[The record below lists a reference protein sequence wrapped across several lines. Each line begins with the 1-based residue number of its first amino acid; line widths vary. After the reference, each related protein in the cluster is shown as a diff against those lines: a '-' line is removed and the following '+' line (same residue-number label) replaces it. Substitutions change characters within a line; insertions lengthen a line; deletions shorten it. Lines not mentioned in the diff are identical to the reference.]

1 MKNYEGINVV
11 LEPGQFSNVIEQFI
25 LYKQGLGFKYG
36 ESIQFVLKRLN
47 QQLNQFKMDTPHL
60 SKDTVMRLS
69 ERRQGEAITTQS
81 KRISILRQLAKF
93 MHLVDLE
100 AYVYPDH
107 YKLIYYDGFS
117 PYIFS
122 HSDISKMLKIADNL
136 SYCTQSPYR
145 HIVWPAFFRVLYGCG
160 LRISEGL
167 FLKQTHVDLV
177 EGVLFIE
184 HSKNQISRYVP
195 LSKSLHEY
203 LKTYQVQMAPL
214 LDKSDYFFPAYHTLN
229 AYSSNNARTQIKNI
243 YQSANIALN
252 QHGRFPRVHDLRHTF
267 CCHALEQLINK
278 GYDPYYCLPL
288 LSTFV
293 GHQTIRDTERY
304 LHLPQFQYPELALVG
319 NDILKNSIRLEETL
333 HENI

>member
-1 MKNYEGINVV
+1 
-11 LEPGQFSNVIEQFI
+11 VIEQFI

-36 ESIQFVLKRLN
+36 EGIQTVLKQLN
-47 QQLNQFKMDTPHL
+47 HQLNQFEVDTPL
-60 SKDTVMRLS
+60 LTKNMVMHLS
-69 ERRQGEAITTQS
+69 ERRKPEALTTQS
-81 KRISILRQLAKF
+81 KRISVLKQLAKF
-93 MHLVDLE
+93 MQLIDLE

-107 YKLIYYDGFS
+107 YKLIYYDSFS

-122 HSDISKMLKIADNL
+122 HPEISKVFQIADNL
-136 SYCTQSPYR
+136 SYCRQSPYR
-145 HIVWPAFFRVLYGCG
+145 HIIWPAFLRVLYGCG
-160 LRISEGL
+160 LRLSEGIL
-167 FLKQTHVDLV
+167 LKQTHVDMV
-177 EGVLFIE
+177 KGVLFIE

-203 LKTYQVQMAPL
+203 LKTYQLLTASL
-214 LDKSDYFFPAYHTLN
+214 LDKSDYFFPSYHTLN
-229 AYSSNNARTQIKNI
+229 AYSPGNARTQIKNI
-243 YQSANIALN
+243 YQAADISLN
-252 QHGRFPRVHDLRHTF
+252 HHGRLPRVHDLRHTF

-304 LHLPQFQYPELALVG
+304 LHLPQFQYPELTSVG

-333 HENI
+333 HENL